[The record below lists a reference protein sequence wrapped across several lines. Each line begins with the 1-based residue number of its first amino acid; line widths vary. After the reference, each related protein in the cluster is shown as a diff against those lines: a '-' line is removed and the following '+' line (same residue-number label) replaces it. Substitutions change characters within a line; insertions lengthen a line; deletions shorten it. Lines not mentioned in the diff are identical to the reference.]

1 MENEPFWWP
10 EANQAFIDAVREN
23 INPEIPVLLIDNNVN
38 DPPQFSEIAAMKM
51 LELLREDQNEKD
63 S

>member
-23 INPEIPVLLIDNNVN
+23 INPEIPVLLIDNNV
-38 DPPQFSEIAAMKM
+38 K
-51 LELLREDQNEKD
+51 
-63 S
+63 